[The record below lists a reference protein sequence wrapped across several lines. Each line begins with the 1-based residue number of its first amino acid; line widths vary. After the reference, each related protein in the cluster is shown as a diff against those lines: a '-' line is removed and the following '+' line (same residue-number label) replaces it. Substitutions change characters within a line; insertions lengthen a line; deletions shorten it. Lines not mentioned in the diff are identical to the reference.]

1 MGPVSQKQRTVL
13 GVLNE
18 NDQQRRSL
26 SQVSAKVCGTVAVG
40 TDNGFTSA
48 KSCSTLS
55 ECPATFVSNPNF
67 HIYMEDEV
75 QDEVEVSEC
84 NLTSELQSKLG
95 EVGNVSKPADDY
107 CLFLDLSEVSPM
119 LVDSSMRSQRSHEDS
134 HVHVDYLAVEGY
146 AEDIYRY
153 LREAEE
159 KCRPKFGY
167 MKKQPDI
174 THSMRSIL
182 VDWLVEVGEEYN
194 LQTETLYLAINYLD
208 RFLSCMSVLRGKL
221 QLVGT
226 AAMLVASKYEEIY
239 PPEIDEFVYIT
250 DDTYTKKQLLRME
263 HLLLKVLSF
272 DMTVP
277 TVNQFLTQ
285 FLKEEGIDGQM
296 GNLAMSYLN
305 EPRGICLADPNQ
317 DIFGHGPNNSIASLL
332 GRQYIAELSLLEAD
346 VCLRYAPSLMA
357 AAAYCL
363 ANYTINNTFWPPAL
377 ATFTGY
383 SLVDIVPCL
392 HDMHKTFLQAKFQ
405 PQQAIKEKYRSSKY
419 LRISLIEPPATLPL
433 HALISSAI
441 QG

>member
-1 MGPVSQKQRTVL
+1 MLLLCRPGNTQPQNTYGSQVADGSVLRYHGTGDPKLTCANNGRSNSAAVKRNANQENQHLVPQMGPVSQKQRTVL

-18 NDQQRRSL
+18 NDQQRRLL
-26 SQVSAKVCGTVAVG
+26 SQVSAKACGTVAVG
-40 TDNGFTSA
+40 TDDGFTSA
-48 KSCSTLS
+48 KGCSTLP

-67 HIYMEDEV
+67 NIYMEDEV

-84 NLTSELQSKLG
+84 NVTSELESKLG
-95 EVGNVSKPADDY
+95 EVGNISKPVDDY
-107 CLFLDLSEVSPM
+107 CLFLDLSE
-119 LVDSSMRSQRSHEDS
+119 VDSSMRSQRSHEDS
-134 HVHVDYLAVEGY
+134 HLHVDYLAVEGY

-208 RFLSCMSVLRGKL
+208 RFLSCM
-221 QLVGT
+221 
-226 AAMLVASKYEEIY
+226 KYEEIY

-296 GNLAMSYLN
+296 GSLAM
-305 EPRGICLADPNQ
+305 
-317 DIFGHGPNNSIASLL
+317 
-332 GRQYIAELSLLEAD
+332 
-346 VCLRYAPSLMA
+346 
-357 AAAYCL
+357 
-363 ANYTINNTFWPPAL
+363 
-377 ATFTGY
+377 
-383 SLVDIVPCL
+383 
-392 HDMHKTFLQAKFQ
+392 
-405 PQQAIKEKYRSSKY
+405 
-419 LRISLIEPPATLPL
+419 
-433 HALISSAI
+433 
-441 QG
+441 

>member
-1 MGPVSQKQRTVL
+1 MYVATMYRSNSAAVKRNANQENQHLVPQMGPVSQKQRTVL

-18 NDQQRRSL
+18 NDQQRRLL
-26 SQVSAKVCGTVAVG
+26 SQVSAKACGTVAVG
-40 TDNGFTSA
+40 TDDGFTSA
-48 KSCSTLS
+48 KGCSTLP

-67 HIYMEDEV
+67 NIYMEDEV

-84 NLTSELQSKLG
+84 NVTSELESKLG
-95 EVGNVSKPADDY
+95 EVGNISKPVDDY

-134 HVHVDYLAVEGY
+134 HLHVDYLAVEGY

-226 AAMLVASKYEEIY
+226 AAMLIASKYEEIY

-296 GNLAMSYLN
+296 GSLAM
-305 EPRGICLADPNQ
+305 
-317 DIFGHGPNNSIASLL
+317 
-332 GRQYIAELSLLEAD
+332 YIAELSLLEAD
-346 VCLRYAPSLMA
+346 VCLKYAPSLMA

-363 ANYTINNTFWPPAL
+363 ANYTINNAFWPQSL
-377 ATFTGY
+377 ATFSGY

-392 HDMHKTFLQAKFQ
+392 HDMHKTFLQAKLQ

-433 HALISSAI
+433 HVLISSAI

>member
-1 MGPVSQKQRTVL
+1 MYRSNPAALKRNADQENIYLVPQVGPVSQKQRTVL

-26 SQVSAKVCGTVAVG
+26 CQVSLKPCGTAALG
-40 TDNGFTSA
+40 PDNGFTSA
-48 KSCSTLS
+48 KSCSGT
-55 ECPATFVSNPNF
+55 ECPAAFISSSSFN
-67 HIYMEDEV
+67 IYMEDEV

-84 NLTSELQSKLG
+84 NLTSELETKLG
-95 EVGNVSKPADDY
+95 EVGNSSKPAEDY

-119 LVDSSMRSQRSHEDS
+119 LVDSSMRSLRSHHEDS

-146 AEDIYRY
+146 AEDIYQY

-159 KCRPKFGY
+159 KSRPKFGY

-174 THSMRSIL
+174 TPSMRSIL
-182 VDWLVEVGEEYN
+182 VDWLVEVSEEYS

-285 FLKEEGIDGQM
+285 FLKEEGIGGQM
-296 GNLAMSYLN
+296 GTLAM
-305 EPRGICLADPNQ
+305 
-317 DIFGHGPNNSIASLL
+317 
-332 GRQYIAELSLLEAD
+332 YIAELSLLEAD
-346 VCLRYAPSLMA
+346 VCLKYAPSLMA

-363 ANYTINNTFWPPAL
+363 ANYTINNAFWPEPL

-392 HDMHKTFLQAKFQ
+392 NDMHKTFLQAKFQ

-433 HALISSAI
+433 HALKDN
-441 QG
+441 

>member
-1 MGPVSQKQRTVL
+1 MYKSNSAAVKRNADQENIYSAPQVDPVSQKQRTVL

-18 NDQQRRSL
+18 NDQRRSFCQD
-26 SQVSAKVCGTVAVG
+26 QVSLKPCGIATALG
-40 TDNGFTSA
+40 PDNGFT
-48 KSCSTLS
+48 KSCTTS
-55 ECPATFVSNPNF
+55 EYPTTFVSNSSFN
-67 HIYMEDEV
+67 IYMEDEV

-84 NLTSELQSKLG
+84 NLTSELETKLG
-95 EVGNVSKPADDY
+95 EVGNSKAAENY

-119 LVDSSMRSQRSHEDS
+119 LVDSSMRSLASHPDS
-134 HVHVDYLAVEGY
+134 QDVHVDYLAVEGY

-174 THSMRSIL
+174 TPSMRSIL
-182 VDWLVEVGEEYN
+182 VDWLVEVSEEYS

-285 FLKEEGIDGQM
+285 YLKEKGTGGQM
-296 GNLAMSYLN
+296 GPLAM
-305 EPRGICLADPNQ
+305 
-317 DIFGHGPNNSIASLL
+317 
-332 GRQYIAELSLLEAD
+332 YIAELSLLEAD
-346 VCLRYAPSLMA
+346 VCLKYMPSLMA

-363 ANYTINNTFWPPAL
+363 ANYTINSAFWPEPL

-392 HDMHKTFLQAKFQ
+392 NDMHKTFLQAKFQ
-405 PQQAIKEKYRSSKY
+405 PQQAIKEKYKSSKY

-433 HALISSAI
+433 HALT
-441 QG
+441 GKLKDEN

>member
-1 MGPVSQKQRTVL
+1 MYKNNSAAVKRNANQENIYLVPQVGLFIQKQRTVL

-18 NDQQRRSL
+18 NDQQKRSL
-26 SQVSAKVCGTVAVG
+26 SQAPPKPSGIIALD

-48 KSCSTLS
+48 KPYNTS
-55 ECPATFVSNPNF
+55 ECPATFISNPNF
-67 HIYMEDEV
+67 SIYMEDEV

-84 NLTSELQSKLG
+84 NLTSELETKLG
-95 EVGNVSKPADDY
+95 EVGSISKPADDC

-119 LVDSSMRSQRSHEDS
+119 LVDSSIRSQRYHEDF
-134 HVHVDYLAVEGY
+134 HLDYLAVEGY

-159 KCRPKFGY
+159 KSRPKFGY

-174 THSMRSIL
+174 TPSMRSIL
-182 VDWLVEVGEEYN
+182 VDWLVEVSEEYS

-285 FLKEEGIDGQM
+285 FLKEEGIGGQM
-296 GNLAMSYLN
+296 GTLAM
-305 EPRGICLADPNQ
+305 
-317 DIFGHGPNNSIASLL
+317 
-332 GRQYIAELSLLEAD
+332 YIAELSLLEAD
-346 VCLRYAPSLMA
+346 VCLKYTPSLMA
-357 AAAYCL
+357 AAAFCL
-363 ANYTINNTFWPPAL
+363 ANYTINKAFWV
-377 ATFTGY
+377 FENF
-383 SLVDIVPCL
+383 S
-392 HDMHKTFLQAKFQ
+392 H
-405 PQQAIKEKYRSSKY
+405 
-419 LRISLIEPPATLPL
+419 
-433 HALISSAI
+433 
-441 QG
+441 